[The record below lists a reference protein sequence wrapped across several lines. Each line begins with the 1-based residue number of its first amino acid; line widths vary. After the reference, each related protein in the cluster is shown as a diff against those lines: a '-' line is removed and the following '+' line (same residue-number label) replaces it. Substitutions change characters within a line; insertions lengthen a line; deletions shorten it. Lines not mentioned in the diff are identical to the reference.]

1 MRSLSSKYPGP
12 FKGWLALYAVALFV
26 ITIHALWLV
35 IASIII
41 YANPSIA
48 GLTSFVPLW
57 SLLLYV
63 ITNLVVI
70 FYAIALY
77 LLMRKQKKTA
87 IPHNIVYNI
96 LWVVFLITWHFLDMK
111 SLVGTVVD
119 SVPNAIMAIYILTS
133 QRVMRTFIK

>member
-1 MRSLSSKYPGP
+1 MQLLSSKYSGP
-12 FKGWLALYAVALFV
+12 FKGWMLLYVVALFG
-26 ITIHALWLV
+26 ISIHALWLV

-63 ITNLVVI
+63 ITNLIVI
-70 FYAIALY
+70 IYAIVLY
-77 LLMRKQKKTA
+77 LLMRKQKKAA

-96 LWVVFLITWHFLDMK
+96 LWVVFLITWHFLGMK

-119 SVPNAIMAIYILTS
+119 SVPNIIMAIYILTS
-133 QRVMRTFIK
+133 MRVRRTFIK